1 MDVKKKMK
9 LMFIMESYWD
19 MLPPEIHEI
28 ILAYKRCQEWIDEER
43 KDRMRDLCN
52 DIVKYGEL
60 RIKWGIGHVRCI
72 VKKNVCFICGK
83 HHLSIMG
90 CYVDLENVQREI
102 FLGFNFRD
110 ALQRANH
117 LKSFV

>member
-1 MDVKKKMK
+1 MK

-28 ILAYKRCQEWIDEER
+28 IPAYKRSQEWIDEER
-43 KDRMRDLCN
+43 KELMEDLCN

-60 RIKWGIGHVRCI
+60 KRKWEIGHVRCF
-72 VKKNVCFICGK
+72 VKKDICFICGK
-83 HHLSIMG
+83 HHLNILG
-90 CYVDLENVQREI
+90 CYVDLENVRRVV

-110 ALQRANH
+110 ALQRVNH
-117 LKSFV
+117 VKSFV